1 MTTRK
6 ITKSKRK
13 IVEEV
18 CPYTE
23 VTKVSKIRLDD
34 KGSPRYATFLNP
46 DKLNHVTR
54 RMDGGLVKN
63 KTAAD
68 WMISKEGVGDIVL
81 ELKGCDVEK
90 ALEQINATAGYARD
104 QEFLQGK
111 IAGLVLCTQHPGIST
126 KIQRAMLQFAKTFKG
141 PVHVRNRS
149 GEFVFEYV
157 LSFKGPDKA

>member
-6 ITKSKRK
+6 TKKTK
-13 IVEEV
+13 IDEKVA
-18 CPYTE
+18 CPHTE
-23 VTKVSKIRLDD
+23 TTKVSKIRLSD

-46 DKLNHVTR
+46 EKVVHTTR

-63 KTAAD
+63 STAAD
-68 WMISKEGVGDIVL
+68 WMISKTGIGDIVL

-90 ALEQINATAGYARD
+90 ALEQVTATAGYARD
-104 QEFLQGK
+104 NNYLSNK

-126 KIQRAMLQFAKTFKG
+126 KIQRAMQLFAKTFNG
-141 PVHVRNRS
+141 PIHVRNRS